1 MKETEVRGM
10 NEFDRETGA
19 RIRALRETAGYSRE
33 RLSEMA
39 DISVKF
45 LYEIECGRKGMSA
58 LTLFRLARAL
68 GVSADSILRD
78 GGTTPALD
86 RVLGTLAGFSEEQL
100 LHIENILRQIAA
112 LTQKA
117 E

>member
-1 MKETEVRGM
+1 M
-10 NEFDRETGA
+10 NDFERETGA
-19 RIRALRETAGYSRE
+19 RIRALRETVGYSRE

-45 LYEIECGRKGMSA
+45 LYEIECGKKGMSA
-58 LTLFRLARAL
+58 LTLYHLAHAL
-68 GVSADSILRD
+68 GVSADSILRGD
-78 GGTTPALD
+78 GTAPALE

-100 LHIENILRQIAA
+100 FHIDGILRQIAA
-112 LTQKA
+112 LTAKT